1 MEKLWSPRK
10 VHPLLL
16 PTRWWSRTLATTTPP
31 RVGEEMLGFNT
42 EAQGWL
48 PCKITEEDQEGSLWT
63 VDWWDESREDRLKR
77 EEELRPFEEADWW
90 YRITG
95 RSLAKRCHNCPN
107 SDGTYG
113 Q

>member
-16 PTRWWSRTLATTTPP
+16 PTRWWSRTLTTTTPP

-48 PCKITEEDQEGSLWT
+48 PCKITEEDPDQEGPLWT
-63 VDWWDESREDRLKR
+63 VDWWDEAREDRLKR
-77 EEELRPFEEADWW
+77 EEELRPFEEADW
-90 YRITG
+90 
-95 RSLAKRCHNCPN
+95 
-107 SDGTYG
+107 
-113 Q
+113 